1 MPNQFIFTNQIQL
14 QPQIT
19 YKVKHNNSATPS
31 QTFDQVL
38 TQKIDQLHFSQ
49 HALNRMQSRNI
60 ELKADDVQKLNDAVN
75 EIAQKGAK
83 ESLLLYNQMAFV
95 VSVPNKTVITAMDQ
109 QSMKN
114 NVFTQ
119 IDSAMIL

>member
-19 YKVKHNNSATPS
+19 HKVKHNHSATPS
-31 QTFDQVL
+31 QTFDHVL

-49 HALNRMQSRNI
+49 HALSRMQSRNI

-75 EIAQKGAK
+75 KIAQKGAK
-83 ESLLLYNQMAFV
+83 ESLLLYNQIAFV